1 MNKMVLRVFNT
12 LGRRKEE
19 FIPLNPSEVR
29 MYVCGPTVYDYIHI
43 GNARAFVV
51 ADVVRR
57 YLRYKGFKVR
67 YVSNI
72 TDIDDKMINRAKEMG
87 ISIQELG
94 EIYSNAYFED
104 IDKLNIERPDV
115 TPRATQHIPEMI
127 EAIETLI
134 KKGYAYVVDG
144 DVYFDISRFEEYGKL
159 SGNRAEA
166 LEMGARIEV
175 NPKKRNPADFALWK
189 AWKPG
194 EPGWHSPWGKGRPG
208 WHIECSTMAQKYLG
222 ETIDIHMGG
231 KDLIFPHHE
240 NEIAQA
246 EAITGKTFVRYWLH
260 NEWLTVGGEKMSKSL
275 GNFITV
281 RDALKMCS
289 PEVLRFFLIS
299 AHYRSP
305 LDFNEE
311 ALKNAE
317 RRLER
322 LINAVERLHD
332 LPEREDETAEDRR
345 LLLEIENGKR
355 KFEEAMDDDF
365 NTPLAISALIGMAKA
380 INSYADVNEKIEG
393 RIKRR
398 ILKIFTDLL
407 EVLGVRWEAEMEVSY
422 GNRLLKDLIS
432 ILIDVRDELRK
443 RRDWKIA
450 DRIRDRLR
458 SIGIILE
465 DTPKGTKWRISRK

>member
-1 MNKMVLRVFNT
+1 MVLRVFNT

-104 IDKLNIERPDV
+104 IAKLNVERPDV
-115 TPRATQHIPEMI
+115 TPRATQHIPEII

-175 NPKKRNPADFALWK
+175 NPKKKNPADFALWK

-260 NEWLTVGGEKMSKSL
+260 NEWLTVRGEKMSKSL

-299 AHYRSP
+299 AYYRSP

-322 LINAVERLHD
+322 LRNALRRLND
-332 LPEREDETAEDRR
+332 LPMREDETAEDRR
-345 LLLEIENGKR
+345 LLMEIEDGKR
-355 KFEEAMDDDF
+355 RFEEAMDDDF
-365 NTPLAISALIGMAKA
+365 NTPLAISALMRMAKA
-380 INSYADVNEKIEG
+380 INRFVDVNGKIEG

-407 EVLGVRWEAEMEVSY
+407 EVLGVRWEAEMEASY
-422 GNRLLKDLIS
+422 DNRLLKDVINV
-432 ILIDVRDELRK
+432 LIDVRNELRG
-443 RRDWKIA
+443 RMDWEIA

>member
-104 IDKLNIERPDV
+104 IAKLNVERPDV
-115 TPRATQHIPEMI
+115 TPRATQHIPEII

-175 NPKKRNPADFALWK
+175 NPKKKNPADFALWK

-260 NEWLTVGGEKMSKSL
+260 NEWLTVRGEKMSKSL

-299 AHYRSP
+299 AYYRSP

-322 LINAVERLHD
+322 LRNALRRLND
-332 LPEREDETAEDRR
+332 LPMREDETAEDRR
-345 LLLEIENGKR
+345 LLMEIEDGKR
-355 KFEEAMDDDF
+355 RFEEAMDDDF
-365 NTPLAISALIGMAKA
+365 NTPLAISALMRMAKA
-380 INSYADVNEKIEG
+380 INRFVDVNGKIEG

-407 EVLGVRWEAEMEVSY
+407 EVLGVRWEAEMEASY
-422 GNRLLKDLIS
+422 DNRLLKDVINV
-432 ILIDVRDELRK
+432 LIDVRNELRG
-443 RRDWKIA
+443 RMDWEIA

>member
-1 MNKMVLRVFNT
+1 MVLRVFNT

-19 FIPLNPSEVR
+19 FIPLNPGEVR

-72 TDIDDKMINRAKEMG
+72 TDIDDKIINRAKETG

-104 IDKLNIERPDV
+104 IAKLNIERPDV
-115 TPRATQHIPEMI
+115 TPRATQHIPEI
-127 EAIETLI
+127 IGAIETLI
-134 KKGYAYVVDG
+134 KKEYAYVVDG

-246 EAITGKTFVRYWLH
+246 EAITGKVFVRYWLH
-260 NEWLTVGGEKMSKSL
+260 NEWLTVRGEKMSKSL

-305 LDFNEE
+305 LDFNED
-311 ALKNAE
+311 ALRSAK

-322 LINAVERLHD
+322 LRNALRRLND
-332 LPEREDETAEDRR
+332 LPMRKEETAEDRR

-355 KFEEAMDDDF
+355 RFEEAMDDDF
-365 NTPLAISALIGMAKA
+365 NTPLAISALMGMAKA
-380 INSYADVNEKIEG
+380 INNYANVNEKIEG
-393 RIKRR
+393 GIKQRIQ
-398 ILKIFTDLL
+398 KIFTDLL
-407 EVLGVRWEAEMEVSY
+407 EVLGVSWEAEIEASY
-422 GNRLLKDLIS
+422 DNRLLKDVIS
-432 ILIDVRDELRK
+432 ILIDIRNELRGK
-443 RRDWKIA
+443 MDWEIA

>member
-51 ADVVRR
+51 ADVIRR

-104 IDKLNIERPDV
+104 IAKLNIERPDV
-115 TPRATQHIPEMI
+115 TPRATQHIPEII

-175 NPKKRNPADFALWK
+175 NPKKKNPADFALWK

-260 NEWLTVGGEKMSKSL
+260 NEWLTVRGEKMSKSL

-322 LINAVERLHD
+322 LMNALRRLNG
-332 LPEREDETAEDRR
+332 LPMREDETAEDRR
-345 LLLEIENGKR
+345 LLLEIEDGKR
-355 KFEEAMDDDF
+355 RFEEAMDDDF
-365 NTPLAISALIGMAKA
+365 DTPLAISALMKMAKA
-380 INSYADVNEKIEG
+380 INRFVDVNEKIEG

-407 EVLGVRWEAEMEVSY
+407 EVLGVRWEAEMRASY
-422 GNRLLKDLIS
+422 DNRLLKDVINV
-432 ILIDVRDELRK
+432 LIDVRNELRG
-443 RRDWKIA
+443 RMDWKIA